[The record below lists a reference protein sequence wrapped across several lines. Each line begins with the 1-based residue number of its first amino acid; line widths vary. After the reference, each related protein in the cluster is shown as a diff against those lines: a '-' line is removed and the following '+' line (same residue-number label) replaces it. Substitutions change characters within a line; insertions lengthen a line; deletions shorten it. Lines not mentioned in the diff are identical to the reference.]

1 MLELFSPSESFLDRL
16 KWDDEF
22 SKGEESLKF
31 ILETHGFKLEGLT
44 KEIFCEH
51 LPFFFVRPFNF
62 LSAEIFLV
70 AHEHRLIHN
79 FFFDLVTAG
88 IIKKKILSILSS
100 YSYRFY
106 DGSRYYLLLVA
117 KVEFQSELE
126 LNLCLEN
133 VPEYLNRVRLSTF
146 SIQSKTINAEY
157 LSFGSEIKKGLISE
171 KFLKFF
177 EKFQFGSRFDAF
189 TFCHHK
195 LNELDFLLS
204 YLPAC
209 SSRILLTIFHQYLVF
224 SNQPL
229 SEIHRFKLKL
239 IKIQNEFSSD
249 LNQKLGCILS
259 FNLRN
264 KFELFDLDTFI
275 KFLHQGQKKICLE
288 KIQEISFKDERE
300 VNFKMFYLE
309 FQFSLDHLFEVVS
322 YKRIKEFI
330 SSLALQ
336 SIKQLTLPLFKPR
349 NEEEVLK
356 DFVLLA
362 KQVTHPSDIPQVI
375 VHFDRHDPHQLIFRV
390 ILIRVKRIEEVSLE
404 KRLEVLKEISNV
416 TIERVKI
423 LGMIRKK
430 YPKEACVV
438 TYRLKTILFVRD
450 DHTIDFQKA
459 RLQVMQNLMKVFGP
473 VRDFEGGMIA
483 KQAEAFNDFQRICLE
498 KVHTKQITL
507 ENFFYG
513 INPAEYRSLISQ
525 EILLDVFLWWK
536 KEKDKK
542 QKETPDT
549 YLFFKQ
555 YSNESMAKFD
565 IEYLEEK
572 GIKIHEGFWLKFTY
586 EGVFYLGIYIKEVGL
601 KEEIKNHFRLNQQ
614 ST

>member
-1 MLELFSPSESFLDRL
+1 
-16 KWDDEF
+16 
-22 SKGEESLKF
+22 
-31 ILETHGFKLEGLT
+31 
-44 KEIFCEH
+44 
-51 LPFFFVRPFNF
+51 
-62 LSAEIFLV
+62 
-70 AHEHRLIHN
+70 
-79 FFFDLVTAG
+79 
-88 IIKKKILSILSS
+88 
-100 YSYRFY
+100 
-106 DGSRYYLLLVA
+106 
-117 KVEFQSELE
+117 
-126 LNLCLEN
+126 
-133 VPEYLNRVRLSTF
+133 
-146 SIQSKTINAEY
+146 
-157 LSFGSEIKKGLISE
+157 
-171 KFLKFF
+171 
-177 EKFQFGSRFDAF
+177 
-189 TFCHHK
+189 
-195 LNELDFLLS
+195 
-204 YLPAC
+204 
-209 SSRILLTIFHQYLVF
+209 
-224 SNQPL
+224 
-229 SEIHRFKLKL
+229 
-239 IKIQNEFSSD
+239 
-249 LNQKLGCILS
+249 
-259 FNLRN
+259 
-264 KFELFDLDTFI
+264 
-275 KFLHQGQKKICLE
+275 
-288 KIQEISFKDERE
+288 
-300 VNFKMFYLE
+300 
-309 FQFSLDHLFEVVS
+309 
-322 YKRIKEFI
+322 
-330 SSLALQ
+330 
-336 SIKQLTLPLFKPR
+336 
-349 NEEEVLK
+349 
-356 DFVLLA
+356 
-362 KQVTHPSDIPQVI
+362 VI

-483 KQAEAFNDFQRICLE
+483 KQAEAFNDFQRLCLE

-572 GIKIHEGFWLKFTY
+572 GIKIHEGFWLKFM
-586 EGVFYLGIYIKEVGL
+586 GL